1 MIADAAITTVF
12 RQESPKIIASLTR
25 IVKDVGR
32 AEEIAQDAVVSALE
46 EWPKSGLPDN
56 PGAWLMVAAK
66 NRALTALRRDK
77 LLDRKHDEIAYVEAY
92 ETGPDIEALVDDDV
106 GDDMLRLV
114 FTACH
119 PALPIESRVALTL
132 RLVGGLTTEEI
143 ARAFLVPTPT
153 IAQRIVRAKKT
164 ITDERLPYEVP
175 SAAEL
180 PQRLEAVFGVV
191 YLIFNEGYSATA
203 GDSLLRPELTSDAL
217 RLGRLLTE
225 LVPEEPEAHGL
236 SALMQ
241 IQASRAAARVGPDGA
256 PILLVDQDRSKWD
269 TELVRGGLEALA
281 RAEARRTERG
291 TYTLQAAIAAC
302 HARAKTAAE
311 TDWARIADL
320 YGELA
325 VHSPSPVVELNR
337 GVAIAMA
344 HGPAAGLAVI
354 DAVATDP
361 SLQHYPFLPG
371 ARGDLLEKLGRLE
384 EARREFERA
393 ASLTKNERERKLF
406 EARAR
411 QNMTPSAR

>member
-1 MIADAAITTVF
+1 MTDLTVVF
-12 RQESPKIIASLTR
+12 RQETPKLIASLTR
-25 IVKDVGR
+25 VVRDVGR
-32 AEEIAQDAVVSALE
+32 AEEITQDAIVSALE
-46 EWPKSGLPDN
+46 EWPKSGVPDN

-77 LLDRKHDEIAYVEAY
+77 MLDRKHEELAYVESH
-92 ETGPDIEALVDDDV
+92 EPSTDVEALADDDV

-132 RLVGGLTTEEI
+132 RLIGGLTTEEI

-175 SAAEL
+175 SASEL
-180 PQRLEAVFGVV
+180 PERLEAVFGVV

-203 GDSLLRPELTSDAL
+203 GASVLRPELTNDAL

-225 LVPEEPEAHGL
+225 LVPEEAEAHGL
-236 SALMQ
+236 YALMQ
-241 IQASRAAARVGPDGA
+241 IQASRAAARVGPDGE
-256 PILLVDQDRSKWD
+256 PILLASQDRSKWD
-269 TELVRGGLEALA
+269 ADLVRGGLDALE
-281 RAEARRTERG
+281 RAEAVRQERG

-311 TDWARIADL
+311 TDWARIAEL

-325 VHSPSPVVELNR
+325 SRSPSPVVELNR

-354 DAVATDP
+354 DAIAGDP
-361 SLQHYPFLPG
+361 ALRSYPFLPG
-371 ARGDLLEKLGRLE
+371 ARGDLLEKLGRLD
-384 EARREFERA
+384 EARAEFERA
-393 ASLTKNERERKLF
+393 AALTKNERERQLLQQ
-406 EARAR
+406 RA
-411 QNMTPSAR
+411 QNITPSAR

>member
-1 MIADAAITTVF
+1 MIDMTAVY
-12 RQESPKIIASLTR
+12 RQESPKLIASLTR
-25 IVKDVGR
+25 LVNDVGR
-32 AEEIAQDAVVSALE
+32 AEEIAQDAVLAALE

-56 PGAWLMVAAK
+56 PGAWLMVTAK

-77 LLDRKHDEIAYVEAY
+77 LLDRKHEEIAYVGSH

-164 ITDERLPYEVP
+164 IADERLPYEVP

-180 PQRLEAVFGVV
+180 AQRLDAVFGVV
-191 YLIFNEGYSATA
+191 YLVFNEGYAATA
-203 GDSLLRPELTSDAL
+203 GASVLRPELTNDAI

-225 LVPEEPEAHGL
+225 LVRDEPEAHGL

-241 IQASRAAARVGPDGA
+241 IQASRAAARVGPEGE
-256 PILLVDQDRSKWD
+256 PILLVDQDRTKWD
-269 TELVRGGLEALA
+269 ADLVRGGLEALA
-281 RAEARRTERG
+281 RAEALRPERG
-291 TYTLQAAIAAC
+291 PYTLQAAIAAC

-325 VHSPSPVVELNR
+325 ARSPSPVVELNR
-337 GVAIAMA
+337 GVAVAMA
-344 HGPAAGLAVI
+344 RGPAAGLEII
-354 DAVATDP
+354 DAIAAVP
-361 SLQHYPFLPG
+361 SLQRYPFLPG
-371 ARGDLLEKLGRLE
+371 ARGDLLEKLGRSE

-393 ASLTKNERERKLF
+393 ASLTQNERDRKLL
-406 EARAR
+406 EERALRAAREKR
-411 QNMTPSAR
+411 